1 MLRLE
6 SYITP
11 FLTAH
16 LNKFIQNLTH
26 HDLKETRKSNITT
39 YASFGCARL
48 SRSEG
53 NELFIP
59 LAYLTRIRGV
69 LFD

>member
-39 YASFGCARL
+39 YASFGC
-48 SRSEG
+48 SVEV
-53 NELFIP
+53 IP
-59 LAYLTRIRGV
+59 LAYLILIRGV